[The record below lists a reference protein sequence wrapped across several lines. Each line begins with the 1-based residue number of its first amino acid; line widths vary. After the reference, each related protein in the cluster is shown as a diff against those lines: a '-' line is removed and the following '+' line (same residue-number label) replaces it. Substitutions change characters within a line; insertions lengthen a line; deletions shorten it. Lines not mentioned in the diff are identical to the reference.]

1 MAEYKDIISKYNND
15 IQIGYNNS
23 FDEEAI
29 QNSLYNLFLINQG
42 EIPGKPWLGN
52 PLQIFLF
59 DNIGY
64 FEIETIKVAFIN
76 IVEKYEPRVNIIDV
90 DINIESEYNNIMINI
105 TYSILLGGNQ
115 QILNYRFS
123 INYNNITNISLRRT
137 T

>member
-1 MAEYKDIISKYNND
+1 MAEYKDIIPKYNNN
-15 IQIGYNNS
+15 IQIGYDDS

-64 FEIETIKVAFIN
+64 FETETIKVAFIN
-76 IVEKYEPRVNIIDV
+76 IVEKYEPRVNIIDI
-90 DINIESEYNNIMINI
+90 DINMESEYNNIMINI
-105 TYSILLGGNQ
+105 IYSILLGGNQ
-115 QILNYRFS
+115 KILNYRFS
-123 INYNNITNISLRRT
+123 VNYNNITNISLRRIT
-137 T
+137 

>member
-1 MAEYKDIISKYNND
+1 MAEYKDIIPKYNNN
-15 IQIGYNNS
+15 IQVGYEDA

-64 FEIETIKVAFIN
+64 FETQAIRVAFIN
-76 IVEKYEPRVNIIDV
+76 IIEKYEPRIDLIDVNIG
-90 DINIESEYNNIMINI
+90 IESEYNNIVIDI
-105 TYSILLGGNQ
+105 VYSPLLGRSK

-123 INYNNITNISLRRT
+123 VNYNNITNIFLRRT

>member
-1 MAEYKDIISKYNND
+1 MAEYKDITSKYQNN
-15 IQIGYNNS
+15 IQVGYEDT

-64 FEIETIKVAFIN
+64 FETQAIRVAFIN
-76 IVEKYEPRVNIIDV
+76 IIEKYEPRIDLIDVNIG
-90 DINIESEYNNIMINI
+90 IESEYNNIVIDI
-105 TYSILLGGNQ
+105 VYSPLLGRSK

-123 INYNNITNISLRRT
+123 VNYNNITNISLRRT